1 MVRITSTLHTEDFFF
16 SQGTTRF
23 FKLLFLQVIYYFVPH
38 DSLRNSKQDL
48 KIYAKADVEEVKIW
62 KGNLMLKKLRYQEVI
77 NEFSLNLVRISVITP
92 RYLSFFNIK
101 FLNETCRTK

>member
-48 KIYAKADVEEVKIW
+48 KIYAKVDVEEVDMERQ
-62 KGNLMLKKLRYQEVI
+62 LDVE
-77 NEFSLNLVRISVITP
+77 EAEISGS
-92 RYLSFFNIK
+92 Y
-101 FLNETCRTK
+101 